1 MEILV
6 VGTGAMACLFAA
18 RLAGAGNA
26 VSMLGSWVD
35 GLNALKSNG
44 VRLRELEGTE
54 HRYPVR
60 VFNGEENSG
69 TYSQVLVLVKSWQTA
84 RVATQLYNLLAT
96 SGIVLTL
103 QNGLGN
109 YETLVSVLGE
119 ERVALGVTTLA
130 ARLLAP
136 GYVMHTGD
144 GKVNLGTHPR
154 QAVLQQMLTQ
164 ASFQV
169 ELIADA
175 KSLLWGKLLINA
187 AINPLTAILGITNGE
202 LLTQPDTR
210 ELLSEVAT
218 EAEFIA
224 YHNGVRLPYP
234 DPIEAVE
241 QVARNTAAN
250 QSSMLQDLL
259 NGRPTEIDS
268 INGAIVRE
276 AEKVGIPTP
285 VNRVLWHLVKGLE
298 SKIRKDVNEGS

>member
-1 MEILV
+1 
-6 VGTGAMACLFAA
+6 
-18 RLAGAGNA
+18 
-26 VSMLGSWVD
+26 
-35 GLNALKSNG
+35 
-44 VRLRELEGTE
+44 VRLRELDGTE
-54 HRYPVR
+54 QHCPVQ
-60 VFNGEENSG
+60 VFNAEEISG

-84 RVATQLYNLLAT
+84 RVATQLHRLLDS
-96 SGIVLTL
+96 SGIALTL

-109 YETLVSVLGE
+109 YETLVSVLSE
-119 ERVALGVTTLA
+119 ERVTLGVTTLA

-136 GYVMHTGD
+136 GYVMHTGE

-154 QAVLQQMLTQ
+154 QADLQQMLTS
-164 ASFQV
+164 AGFQV
-169 ELIADA
+169 EIVADP
-175 KSLLWGKLLINA
+175 KSLMWGKLVINA

-224 YHNGVRLPYP
+224 YHNGVRLPYL

-250 QSSMLQDLL
+250 HSSMLQDLL
-259 NGRPTEIDS
+259 NERPTEIDS
-268 INGAIVRE
+268 INGAIVHE

-298 SKIRKDVNEGS
+298 CKIRRDVDEGS